1 MIDHIT
7 FAVNNFSESLKFYD
21 ETMHILGIERLKII
35 EDEESQM
42 AGYGQAGK
50 CHFGIFQDRKPNE
63 QELVGKARGFHLA
76 FTAPNVNSIH
86 EWHQKCLELGSMDNG
101 APGPRPHFNP
111 GYYAAFIIDPNGWR
125 IEAMLRTYM
134 SKI

>member
-21 ETMHILGIERLKII
+21 ETMHVLGIERLKII

-42 AGYGQAGK
+42 AGYGQAER
-50 CHFGIFQDRKPNE
+50 CYFWIFQDRKPNK

-76 FTAPNVNSIH
+76 FTAPDVNSIH
-86 EWHQKCLELGSMDNG
+86 EWYQKCLELGGKDNG
-101 APGPRPHFNP
+101 VPGPRPHFHP

-125 IEAMLRTYM
+125 IEAMLRTYVR
-134 SKI
+134 

>member
-7 FAVNNFSESLKFYD
+7 FAVTNFSESLKFYD
-21 ETMHILGIERLKII
+21 ETMRILEIERLKII

-42 AGYGQAGK
+42 AGYGQKGK
-50 CHFGIFQDRKPNE
+50 CHFWIFQDRKPNE

-76 FTAPNVNSIH
+76 FTAPNINSIH
-86 EWHQKCLELGSMDNG
+86 AWHQKCLDLGGIDNG
-101 APGPRPHFNP
+101 APGPRPHFHPN
-111 GYYAAFIIDPNGWR
+111 YYTAFIIDPNGWR

-134 SKI
+134 LKI